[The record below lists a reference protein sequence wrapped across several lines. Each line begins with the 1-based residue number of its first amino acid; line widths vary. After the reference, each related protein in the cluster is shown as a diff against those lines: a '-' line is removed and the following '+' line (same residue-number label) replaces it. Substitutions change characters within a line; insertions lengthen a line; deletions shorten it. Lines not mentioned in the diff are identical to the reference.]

1 MNCFNCNPLEL
12 ATKIVLLNN
21 GRVRYL
27 VSNMSKFKTLV
38 HANQICNQIDNYRRI
53 ALFAST
59 CCSDEERRE
68 IHERCSH
75 GIYDCNNELRK
86 LTEDAIRNELFIREL
101 DKNRCLYY

>member
-1 MNCFNCNPLEL
+1 MNYFDCNPLEL
-12 ATKIVLLNN
+12 AAKIILLNN
-21 GRVRYL
+21 DRVRYL

-86 LTEDAIRNELFIREL
+86 LTEDAIRDELVIREL
-101 DKNRCLYY
+101 DKKRFLYY

>member
-1 MNCFNCNPLEL
+1 MNDFDGNPLEL
-12 ATKIVLLNN
+12 AAKIILLNN

-86 LTEDAIRNELFIREL
+86 LTEDAIRDELVIREL

>member
-1 MNCFNCNPLEL
+1 MDNFDCYLLEL
-12 ATKIVLLNN
+12 AAMIILLNN

-86 LTEDAIRNELFIREL
+86 LTEDAIR
-101 DKNRCLYY
+101 D

>member
-1 MNCFNCNPLEL
+1 MNFLNCNPLEL

-21 GRVRYL
+21 DRVRYL

-38 HANQICNQIDNYRRI
+38 HANQICSQIDNYRKI
-53 ALFAST
+53 AVFASC

-75 GIYDCNNELRK
+75 GIYDCNNEFRK
-86 LTEDAIRNELFIREL
+86 LTEDAIRDELVIREL

>member
-1 MNCFNCNPLEL
+1 MDNFDCYLLEL
-12 ATKIVLLNN
+12 AAKIILLNN

-53 ALFAST
+53 ALFTS
-59 CCSDEERRE
+59 CYCSDEERRE
-68 IHERCSH
+68 IHERCSY

-86 LTEDAIRNELFIREL
+86 LTEDAIRDELVIREL